1 MVTAMP
7 APPSTAD
14 PFAAHRTNRRPATA
28 GRRGSLPGPQE
39 GWNIVS
45 RALPKPNEVSSLIA
59 GLTGRSAQFKPA
71 KPHVFGKEFPEVVA
85 IYRTDTGVL
94 GATLA
99 CDIEFAASAGAALTM
114 IPADVVK
121 ECADEGEMTER
132 LQENA
137 HEVLNVAASLF
148 NQPGFD
154 HLVLSEVVLNGQ
166 VPEPVSAL
174 MSKPTSRTDIEGA
187 IDGYPGGKC
196 SILLP

>member
-1 MVTAMP
+1 MVTAMLG
-7 APPSTAD
+7 PPESHTRNVV
-14 PFAAHRTNRRPATA
+14 HRTNRRPATA
-28 GRRGSLPGPQE
+28 GRRGSSAGPQE

-45 RALPKPNEVSSLIA
+45 RALPKPNDVASLIA

-71 KPHVFGKEFPEVVA
+71 KPHAFGKDFPEVVA
-85 IYRTDTGVL
+85 IYRTDTGTL

-121 ECADEGEMTER
+121 ECASDGEMTER
-132 LQENA
+132 LRENA

-174 MSKPTSRTDIEGA
+174 MAKPVSRTDLEGA